1 MKLKI
6 ISFIIAGSL
15 IIGNLSG
22 CKESHE
28 NKTSIGSS
36 LSQSSTSSLK
46 ETSDKKLERK
56 SYKTT
61 SPPSNFTSDT
71 SALESIKKEP
81 SPIRDE
87 STSTSHTQDKSIKV
101 IEAAPSVEDDSSEVV
116 ENNFSNIGSNNSSL
130 VIEAAAPPEESNND
144 NDNLNNVENSLA
156 FVSLSV
162 DSTFTESSETIENL
176 YNNLNSDST
185 KESSV
190 EEPVIEQNDEL
201 SEIADFIPQTF
212 GIVKKSCTTGDGY
225 SLDRGTY
232 VKVLQ
237 DSDDSQKITIS
248 WYDTV
253 TNINAS
259 DVELFTIE
267 NENDLEKILMK
278 KTAGIIEGK

>member
-15 IIGNLSG
+15 IIGILSG

-36 LSQSSTSSLK
+36 LSQYLTSSLK
-46 ETSDKKLERK
+46 ETSDKKLEKK

-61 SPPSNFTSDT
+61 LPPSNFTSDT

-81 SPIRDE
+81 SPIQDE
-87 STSTSHTQDKSIKV
+87 STSHTQDKSIKV
-101 IEAAPSVEDDSSEVV
+101 TEATPSVEDDSSEVV
-116 ENNFSNIGSNNSSL
+116 ENNFSNIGRNNSSL
-130 VIEAAAPPEESNND
+130 VIEVVTPSEESNND
-144 NDNLNNVENSLA
+144 NNNLNNVENSSA
-156 FVSLSV
+156 VVSLDV
-162 DSTFTESSETIENL
+162 DSSFTESSEITENL
-176 YNNLNSDST
+176 YGNLNSNST
-185 KESSV
+185 KESSI
-190 EEPVIEQNDEL
+190 EEPIIEQNDES

-212 GIVKKSCTTGDGY
+212 GIVKKSCTTDDEY

-237 DSDDSQKITIS
+237 NSDDSQKITIS